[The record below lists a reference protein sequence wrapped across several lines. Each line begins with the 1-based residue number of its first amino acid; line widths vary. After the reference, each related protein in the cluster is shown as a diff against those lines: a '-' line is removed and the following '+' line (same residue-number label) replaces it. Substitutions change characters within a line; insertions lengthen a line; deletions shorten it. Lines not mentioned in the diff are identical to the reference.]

1 MNADFIDQFHF
12 NDSTRVT
19 CPLCSPERRKQN
31 QKDMTLTR
39 KPDGA
44 VVYHCHHC
52 YSNGSIQPH
61 KERKL
66 SAVPAVKIT
75 SNKLQDQHY
84 DYLKTRGISP
94 ETADRMRLFAA
105 DKYFSRLSKTADAIG
120 FPYYRDGAL
129 VSAKYRSFPEKDFT
143 QDAGGAHDFFG
154 LDEVKKGEPII
165 IVEGEID
172 CLTLMEAGLNNVVSV
187 PGGAPI
193 KVADGKVSA
202 SEDKKFAFVW
212 NAREIIDAAPYV
224 VIATDQD
231 IPGQALAEEL
241 ARRIGKDKC
250 RLAKFNGKDLNE
262 VFLNAKDDFMVDD
275 PSQVLKDIVDG
286 ATPYPIAG
294 LSDPSVFEDRLNDMF
309 AKGVGRGF
317 STGYQS
323 VDSVYTVVPGQ
334 MTVVTGYPS
343 SGKSNFVDQVMVNL
357 ARAEDWKFAVC
368 SFENAPEI
376 HISRLMEI
384 YMNKRFFEGKDRMT
398 ADEKSHAFKWVKDHF
413 LFIDTNGEEPSTM
426 DSILERSRVAV
437 KRMGARGL
445 VIDPY
450 NYIDLNKGASETQ
463 AISDMLTRVQKFC
476 KANDCHTW
484 FVAHPSKITRSGVE
498 QPRPDGMSISGSM
511 AWWAKTDVG
520 ITVHRGQDRDVQIA
534 VWKCRHRWVGAQGET
549 VLQFNPT
556 AGTYTETLDAF

>member
-1 MNADFIDQFHF
+1 
-12 NDSTRVT
+12 
-19 CPLCSPERRKQN
+19 
-31 QKDMTLTR
+31 
-39 KPDGA
+39 
-44 VVYHCHHC
+44 
-52 YSNGSIQPH
+52 
-61 KERKL
+61 
-66 SAVPAVKIT
+66 
-75 SNKLQDQHY
+75 
-84 DYLKTRGISP
+84 
-94 ETADRMRLFAA
+94 
-105 DKYFSRLSKTADAIG
+105 
-120 FPYYRDGAL
+120 
-129 VSAKYRSFPEKDFT
+129 
-143 QDAGGAHDFFG
+143 
-154 LDEVKKGEPII
+154 
-165 IVEGEID
+165 
-172 CLTLMEAGLNNVVSV
+172 
-187 PGGAPI
+187 
-193 KVADGKVSA
+193 
-202 SEDKKFAFVW
+202 
-212 NAREIIDAAPYV
+212 
-224 VIATDQD
+224 
-231 IPGQALAEEL
+231 
-241 ARRIGKDKC
+241 
-250 RLAKFNGKDLNE
+250 
-262 VFLNAKDDFMVDD
+262 
-275 PSQVLKDIVDG
+275 
-286 ATPYPIAG
+286 
-294 LSDPSVFEDRLNDMF
+294 MF

-317 STGYQS
+317 STGYAS
-323 VDSVYTVVPGQ
+323 VDSIYTVVPGQ

-357 ARAEDWKFAVC
+357 AKAEDWKFAVC

-384 YMNKRFFEGKDRMT
+384 YMNKRFFEGKNRMS
-398 ADEKSHAFKWVKDHF
+398 ADEKAQAFKWVKDHF

-450 NYIDLNKGASETQ
+450 NYIDLNKDASETQ

-520 ITVHRGQDRDVQIA
+520 VTVHRGQDKDVQIA